1 MGAIRGGWGGERTE
15 GMSTESMTG
24 CRPAVMDWDELGFR
38 TRILMGL
45 PRVLDASDTICMV
58 RETEA
63 EMQSREY
70 NKSPRGLGCV
80 R

>member
-1 MGAIRGGWGGERTE
+1 
-15 GMSTESMTG
+15 
-24 CRPAVMDWDELGFR
+24 MDWDELGFR